1 MLKKVINR
9 DGQEIYVC
17 DLKQIQKENAPY
29 NILMSGRSDGKSFA
43 VLEEMLYNKLNLD
56 KQGAIIRR
64 WDSDFKRGR
73 AAKMWANLVAEGKLD
88 GTGWDSIQ
96 FKGSAWYLAKFDD
109 KTKTY
114 KYDSDPLCHAMSM
127 SDVEHTKSTSYPDV
141 TTVLFDEFIPMNGYY
156 PDEFV
161 VFMNILSTIIR
172 KYRRDVKVYM
182 CANTITNDSIYF
194 KEMGLKRVDK
204 LKPGTIQVYTY
215 GDSDMKVALEIM
227 PQVPNQD
234 QTNSSYYFAF
244 DNPKLAMI
252 RGEGFQLGMF
262 PHLPSWCDIKP
273 KDIKKTFIV
282 WYNDDLIQG
291 EIIHIDSNTDFLY
304 FHKKTTPIQDEN
316 KDLIYCDEQDIRR
329 NWHRNILNPYDEISK
344 RIASYFKNEKVFYQ
358 DNEVGDSINNY
369 LKFCVESKLIV

>member
-1 MLKKVINR
+1 MLKKVINKE
-9 DGQEIYVC
+9 GVEIYVC
-17 DLKQIQKENAPY
+17 DLKQIQLENAPY

-43 VLEEMLYNKLNLD
+43 VLEEILYNKLNFD

-73 AAKMWANLVAEGKLD
+73 AAKMWTNIVSEGKLE

-96 FKGSAWYLAKFDD
+96 FRGSSWWLAKFDE

-114 KYDSDPLCHAMSM
+114 KYDNEPLCHALSM

-141 TTVLFDEFIPMNGYY
+141 TTVLFDEFIPIGGYF

-215 GDSDMKVALEIM
+215 GESDMKVAVEVM
-227 PQVPNQD
+227 PQVPNAD
-234 QTNSSYYFAF
+234 STNSDYYFAF

-252 RGEGFQLGMF
+252 RGEGFQFGLY
-262 PHLPSWCDIKP
+262 PHLPSWIEMKP
-273 KDIKKTFIV
+273 KDVRKVFFV
-282 WYNDDLIQG
+282 WYNE
-291 EIIHIDSNTDFLY
+291 EILQCEICHIDSNTDFMY
-304 FHKKTTPIQDEN
+304 IHQKTTPIKDEN
-316 KDLIYCDEQDIRR
+316 KDLIFSDMDDPRR
-329 NWHRNILNPYDEISK
+329 NWRRNILNAYDEIGK
-344 RIASYFKNEKVFYQ
+344 RIAGYFKIQKVFYQ
-358 DNEVGDSINNY
+358 DNQVGENMNNY
-369 LKFCVESKLIV
+369 LKFCLSDNLTV